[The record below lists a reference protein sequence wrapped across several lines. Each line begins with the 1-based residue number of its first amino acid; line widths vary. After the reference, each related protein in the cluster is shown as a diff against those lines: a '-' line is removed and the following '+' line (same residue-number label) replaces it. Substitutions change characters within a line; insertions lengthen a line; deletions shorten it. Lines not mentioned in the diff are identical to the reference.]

1 MLQQHDEDPNPDENM
16 TENRV
21 GQAPR
26 PLARGWLWPKRLAA
40 VLGVFVV
47 LTGVAAGGWAIFI
60 QYTGNL
66 HVVEAGGA
74 YRSNT
79 LGPAQ
84 LEQVMADENIRTII
98 NLRGGSENDAWYAAE
113 RRAAA
118 AHGVDF
124 IDVAL
129 SADEIPS
136 KALMMQLIN
145 ALETAPRPLL
155 IHCNHGA
162 DRTSLAAAL
171 YEYLVAGKSAS
182 EASQQL
188 SFYYGHFP
196 WFPSRTGAMD
206 AAFWEVVHENP
217 RPPA

>member
-1 MLQQHDEDPNPDENM
+1 MIED
-16 TENRV
+16 RAGHV
-21 GQAPR
+21 SR
-26 PLARGWLWPKRLAA
+26 PPARRWQWPARLAA
-40 VLGVFVV
+40 AIGALVV
-47 LTGVAAGGWAIFI
+47 VGGIAAGGWAIFI
-60 QYTGNL
+60 QYTGNF
-66 HVVEAGGA
+66 HVVEAGSA

-84 LEQVMADENIRTII
+84 LEQVLVDEHIKTIL
-98 NLRGGSENDAWYAAE
+98 NLRGGSDNDAWYTAE
-113 RRAAA
+113 RQAAA

-124 IDVAL
+124 IDVTL
-129 SADEIPS
+129 SAEEVPS
-136 KALMMQLIN
+136 RALMMQLIN

-171 YEYLVAGKSAS
+171 YEYLVAGKSAG

-196 WFPSRTGAMD
+196 WFPSRTAAMD
-206 AAFWEVVHENP
+206 AAFWQVVHENQ
-217 RPPA
+217 RPTG